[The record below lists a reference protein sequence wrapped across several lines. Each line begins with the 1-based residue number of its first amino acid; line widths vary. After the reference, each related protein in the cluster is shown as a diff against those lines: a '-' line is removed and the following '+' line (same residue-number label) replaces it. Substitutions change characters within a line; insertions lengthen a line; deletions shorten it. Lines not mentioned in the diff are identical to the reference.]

1 MRAHTVTRMT
11 RPRRYAWCRAPLLIV
26 LSICALAIPASA
38 SATSAHERHGP
49 RLEPPRRGGAEQ
61 PQPTCRLPAQLR
73 RRTVVALH
81 LAMVQGAVYDAVN
94 AIDGGHQP
102 YLAGLPAASQSAS
115 QRAAVATAAHH
126 VLVGLGIGLVP
137 ALPEVV
143 RDRLDALYAEALA
156 GIPGRPKKGGWDC
169 GRGRRGRG
177 NPRGE
182 NGRRQIR
189 AVLVHGRRRSRRVA
203 SDPAGVHQRP
213 ERMGGQ
219 RRAVPH
225 PELFAVP
232 DEWAARAHERRL
244 HEGIQRG
251 EGARRPDARESAY
264 PRARGGGA
272 VLHRQCG
279 GAAQP
284 HVPHDLRSR
293 RAQPRRGSTALR
305 DAEHGRGRQRDP
317 LLG

>member
-38 SATSAHERHGP
+38 SAHQSPTNATVRDWNRHAVEALSNATDAP
-49 RLEPPRRGGAEQ
+49 TPGA
-61 PQPTCRLPAQLR
+61 AQ
-73 RRTVVALH
+73 TPGVSQLH

-137 ALPEVV
+137 ALPEPSASDSTPSMPRRSQAFPVV
-143 RDRLDALYAEALA
+143 
-156 GIPGRPKKGGWDC
+156 P
-169 GRGRRGRG
+169 
-177 NPRGE
+177 
-182 NGRRQIR
+182 
-189 AVLVHGRRRSRRVA
+189 RRRMGLRPGPPRPRQSSRRERTTADTCRSRSRSAPIPA
-203 SDPAGVHQRP
+203 SGVRPAGGHQRP

-225 PELFAVP
+225 PEAL
-232 DEWAARAHERRL
+232 RSSGRM
-244 HEGIQRG
+244 G
-251 EGARRPDARESAY
+251 
-264 PRARGGGA
+264 RARS
-272 VLHRQCG
+272 R
-279 GAAQP
+279 AAP
-284 HVPHDLRSR
+284 T
-293 RAQPRRGSTALR
+293 RGNTTR
-305 DAEHGRGRQRDP
+305 
-317 LLG
+317 